1 MGLLAPGYKKKS
13 IYALIFY
20 DCLYE
25 KICETKLFTSIYKK
39 KLLTSFS
46 LLEEG
51 EIDDSADQCTEDT
64 HGDEGKD

>member
-1 MGLLAPGYKKKS
+1 MLLFFMTTHMRKFAKQSYSYQVIKKR
-13 IYALIFY
+13 
-20 DCLYE
+20 
-25 KICETKLFTSIYKK
+25 
-39 KLLTSFS
+39 LLTSFS